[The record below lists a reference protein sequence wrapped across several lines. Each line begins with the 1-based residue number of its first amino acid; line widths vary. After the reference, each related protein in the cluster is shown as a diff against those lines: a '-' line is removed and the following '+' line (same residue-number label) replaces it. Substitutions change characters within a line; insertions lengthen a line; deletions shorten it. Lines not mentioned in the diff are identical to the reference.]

1 MMAYFDNAATS
12 FMKPPE
18 VLLSVQKAMQTMTG
32 VGRGGYKQAEQA
44 AEAVYEC
51 RSLAGRLFGAEPEQV
66 VFTMNATHSLNIA
79 IRTLVRPGGKV
90 VISGFEHNA
99 VVRPLHALGANI
111 TVAGKKLYDRED
123 LLHEFDRAIRPGVDA
138 VVCTQVSNVFG
149 WRLPVEEIG
158 ALCRARGV
166 PFVVDCAQSAGC
178 VPITL
183 NAISAD
189 FLAMPGHKGL
199 YGPQGTGLLIC
210 GRRPDP
216 LIFGGTGSL
225 AMLPDMPE
233 ELPDRV
239 EAGTHNVPGICG
251 LSAGLRFILR
261 KTPEAVGAHEIELA
275 RYFSNGLRSEGKYRV
290 FFGRGQMGVVSIQH
304 RDLDCEMLADC
315 LSERE
320 IAVRA
325 GLHCAPLAH
334 RSAGT
339 LDAGTVR
346 ISFSVFHTRRDVA
359 ELVQTLRA
367 I

>member
-1 MMAYFDNAATS
+1 MAYFDNAATS
-12 FMKPPE
+12 FIKPPG
-18 VLLSVQKAMQTMTG
+18 VLACVQEAMLTMTSI
-32 VGRGGYKQAEQA
+32 GRGGYRQADLA
-44 AEAVYEC
+44 AKAVYEC
-51 RSLAGRLFGAEPEQV
+51 RELAGLLFGAEPEQV
-66 VFTMNATHSLNIA
+66 VFTMNATHALNLA
-79 IRTLVRPGGKV
+79 IRSLVKPGGRV

-99 VVRPLHALGANI
+99 VVRPLHALKAKI
-111 TVAGKKLYDRED
+111 TVAGKKLYDREN
-123 LLHEFDRAIRPGVDA
+123 LLSAFDRAIRPGVDA

-158 ALCRARGV
+158 ALCRERGV

-178 VPITL
+178 VPVTL
-183 NAISAD
+183 RTCGAD

-199 YGPQGTGLLIC
+199 YGPQGTGILIC

-225 AMLPDMPE
+225 AMLPDMPQ

-251 LSAGLRFILR
+251 LSAGLRFILE
-261 KTPEAVGAHEIELA
+261 KTPEAIGAHEAELA
-275 RYFSNGLRSEGKYRV
+275 RYFSSGLRTEGKYRI
-290 FFGRGQMGVVSIQH
+290 FFDSDQTGVVSVQH
-304 RDLDCEMLADC
+304 RDLDCEMLAAC
-315 LSERE
+315 LAARD

-339 LDAGTVR
+339 LDTGTVR
-346 ISFSVFHTRRDVA
+346 ISFSFFHTREDVA
-359 ELVQTLRA
+359 ELVHTLRT